1 MEDLEELLMKLDF
14 TKDKTTITLGDLGY
28 AYNQDKL
35 MDAVI
40 YLSAKSYWEWQGEHQ
55 YRVYADTQSSYY
67 SKNVHRDYLRIKL
80 ALKRFEGL
88 SEEQIFDGLAY
99 GRGLDPKACIR
110 RVEHKYHKTIET
122 LFNLRGY
129 MWS

>member
-1 MEDLEELLMKLDF
+1 MKLDL
-14 TKDKTTITLGDLGY
+14 TKDKTTISLGDPGY
-28 AYNQDKL
+28 AYNHDKII
-35 MDAVI
+35 DAAV
-40 YLSAKSYWEWQGEHQ
+40 YLSAKSYWENYGEGQ
-55 YRVYADTQSSYY
+55 YRVYADTQSSFY
-67 SKNVHRDYLRIKL
+67 SKHIHRDYIRMKL

-99 GRGLDPKACIR
+99 GRGSDPKACIR